1 MTGAVGRHDR
11 GGEAISGTS
20 KAPGN
25 EGSLASRAAFKHAD
39 LGLNHY
45 QKKGEPLD
53 RKMERQSV
61 CKWVG
66 GRERKAR
73 GGEAHKRRR
82 WQNSESAGPESEE
95 GG

>member
-1 MTGAVGRHDR
+1 MGHLSA
-11 GGEAISGTS
+11 
-20 KAPGN
+20 GN

-45 QKKGEPLD
+45 QKKGAPLD

-61 CKWVG
+61 CEWVG
-66 GRERKAR
+66 EREKGTRRSGAQEAAVAEFRKR
-73 GGEAHKRRR
+73 
-82 WQNSESAGPESEE
+82 AGPESEE